1 MLDGGGTM
9 ERETTITTMQIEE
22 KETKQLQPS
31 ALLLWTEAIKYEL
44 NEAKTAIET
53 RNYKCWNVFVCECFA
68 APVHSVSYWNNKKRN
83 LTRTPSAEEIK
94 RRNIRNGKSRNGI
107 KMSQVT
113 LCVFSSYFCTRR
125 LPKCWPSTLNTFEH
139 AIKSVQEKKK
149 KGKTQIGIEALATE
163 KTCTVHSIA
172 KYDEICA
179 LFLFRFE
186 KGIPK
191 VVGDNF
197 FPRTNS
203 KSNKRKTACA
213 LVYRKQNMYIFDN
226 VR

>member
-1 MLDGGGTM
+1 MFFLPIFVRADCQNAGQALSTHLNKV
-9 ERETTITTMQIEE
+9 QI
-22 KETKQLQPS
+22 K
-31 ALLLWTEAIKYEL
+31 
-44 NEAKTAIET
+44 
-53 RNYKCWNVFVCECFA
+53 
-68 APVHSVSYWNNKKRN
+68 
-83 LTRTPSAEEIK
+83 
-94 RRNIRNGKSRNGI
+94 
-107 KMSQVT
+107 
-113 LCVFSSYFCTRR
+113 
-125 LPKCWPSTLNTFEH
+125 H
-139 AIKSVQEKKK
+139 AIKSEQEKKK
-149 KGKTQIGIEALATE
+149 KGKAQIGIEALATE